1 MTRQSAGVSARATLA
16 VVAAVGWATAAH
28 TQTDSARPRYT
39 AADVHFMAGMIVH
52 HAQAVLIGGWAP
64 AHGAGP
70 ELRALC
76 ERIVVGQR
84 DEIAAMQRWLRE
96 RHEPVPDAEA
106 HGAMMPGM
114 DHAALMPGMLTEQQL
129 AQLDSARGPE
139 FDRLFLTFMIQHHRG
154 ALTMVRQLVD
164 APGAAREGPLFQIA
178 SDISADQT
186 AEIDRMTRMLD
197 AMSHTSQRSPQ

>member
-1 MTRQSAGVSARATLA
+1 V
-16 VVAAVGWATAAH
+16 
-28 TQTDSARPRYT
+28 
-39 AADVHFMAGMIVH
+39 AGMIVH
-52 HAQAVLIGGWAP
+52 HAQAVLIAGWAP
-64 AHGAGP
+64 AHGAGS

-96 RHEPVPDAEA
+96 RHEPVPDAED

-129 AQLDSARGPE
+129 AQLDSAHGPD

-154 ALTMVRQLVD
+154 ALTMVRALID
-164 APGAAREGPLFQIA
+164 TPRAARDGLLFQIA

-197 AMSHTSQRSPQ
+197 AMTHTSQRSPQ